1 MSIVTEYPSWYILLC
16 LALGLGLAVVLYFKD
31 RTNRH
36 FPKWLRILLSIFR
49 FGAVSLLAFFLLKP
63 LIKTTDRIVEK
74 PLVVFAMDNSESVVI
89 GSDSTDIKSNFL
101 PALKSISQQ
110 MGDNYE
116 VVTYHFGEHLQPG
129 LDSLNFDEKITDFSN
144 LLEELYTKYS
154 NRNLGAVVVA
164 SDGLYNK
171 GMNPLYS
178 FKKLDVPIY
187 TVALGDTTAK
197 RDVLIKEV
205 INNRLAYLGNEFPMQ
220 ITIESRQAQGEKLQ
234 VKVMKKGS
242 IFFNKTVD
250 VNSNF
255 QDNTFDLTLDAKEVG
270 LQRYTVTVSA
280 IKNEVTYANNR
291 KDVFI
296 DILDNRQKILILANS
311 PHPDIAAIK
320 ESIENNENYEV
331 TTKLSK
337 DFKGKIKDYSLVI
350 FHQIPNVEGKSLG
363 LVTEAMEGN
372 IPSLFV
378 TGIQM
383 DFTKFNSLNLG
394 FSFNQTNGTFNETN
408 AMFNEGFTS
417 FTLSDESKKMIR
429 RYPPLFMPFGQF
441 EFSPGVNS
449 FIYQRIGSIE
459 TQKPLMA
466 FNKINDD
473 KIGLI
478 AGEGLWRWKNFCYL
492 ENQSHDAFDELILKQ
507 VQFLAAKEDKSQFR
521 VSSGNNFLENEPI
534 IFNGEVYNESYELIN
549 DPDVSMQISDEEGN
563 DYNFEFSRYNDRYR
577 LEAGSLPVG
586 NYYYVAKTR
595 QGGKNLKETGEFS
608 VSAIQLEQLNT
619 QADHHLL
626 YQFAEENGGKMVM
639 PDQLESLKNLIANN
653 NRVHATSYESKKLSD
668 LINLPWILFLILGLL
683 SLEWLLRKRFGSY

>member
-1 MSIVTEYPSWYILLC
+1 MSIVTEFPSWYIALC
-16 LALGLGLAVVLYFKD
+16 LLLGAVLAVALYFRD

-36 FPKWLRILLSIFR
+36 FPKWLRAILSFFR
-49 FGAVSLLAFFLLKP
+49 FGAISLLAFFLLKP
-63 LIKTTDRIVEK
+63 LIKTTDRVVEK
-74 PLVVFAMDNSESVVI
+74 PLVVFAMDNSESMLI
-89 GSDSTDIKSNFL
+89 GDKTSSVKNDFL
-101 PALKSISQQ
+101 PKFNNFSSKL
-110 MGDNYE
+110 GENYE
-116 VVTYHFGEHLQPG
+116 VATYNFGESVTPNM
-129 LDSLNFDEKITDFSN
+129 DSLKFDDKITDFSN

-154 NRNLGAVVVA
+154 NRNLGAVIIA

-187 TVALGDTTAK
+187 TIALGDTTIK

-205 INNRLAYLGNEFPMQ
+205 IHNRLAYLGNKFPIK
-220 ITIESRQAQGEKLQ
+220 ITIEGRQSQGERVQ
-234 VKVMKKGS
+234 VKVSKKGS
-242 IFFNKTVD
+242 ILFNKTVD
-250 VNSNF
+250 INTNF
-255 QDNTFDLTLDAKEVG
+255 QNNSFDIILDAKAVG
-270 LQRYTVTVSA
+270 LQRYTVTVSQ
-280 IKNEVTYANNR
+280 IENEVTYANNR
-291 KDVFI
+291 KDIFI
-296 DILDNRQKILILANS
+296 DVLDNRQKILILSNS
-311 PHPDIAAIK
+311 PHPDIAALK
-320 ESIENNENYEV
+320 GSIESNENYEV
-331 TTKLSK
+331 TSKLSK
-337 DFKGKIKDYSLVI
+337 DFKGKIEDFSLVV

-363 LVTEAMEGN
+363 LVTEALDNN

-378 TGIQM
+378 AGIQM

-394 FSFNQTNGTFNETN
+394 FSFNQTNGNYNETN
-408 AMFNEGFTS
+408 AHFNTGFTS
-417 FTLSDESKKMIR
+417 FTLSDESKRMVR
-429 RYPPLFMPFGQF
+429 RYPPLSMPFGQF
-441 EFSPGVNS
+441 DFSSGVS
-449 FIYQRIGSIE
+449 SVVFQRVGTIE
-459 TQKPLMA
+459 TEKPLMA

-478 AGEGLWRWKNFCYL
+478 AAEGIWRWKNFCYL
-492 ENQSHDAFDELILKQ
+492 ENNSHDAFNELILKQ

-521 VSSGNNFLENEPI
+521 VSSGSNFLENEPL

-563 DYNFEFSRYNDRYR
+563 EFNFEFSKYNDRYR

-626 YQFAEENGGKMVM
+626 YKFAEENGGEMLM
-639 PDQLESLKNLIANN
+639 PSELDQLTLLIANN

-668 LINLPWILFLILGLL
+668 LINIPWILFIILGLL